1 MASMRRTIARGIMFK
16 GMNAKQKK
24 MRRYER
30 KNARENPQA
39 EAERRANIIQ
49 HILRREV

>member
-24 MRRYER
+24 LRRYER
-30 KNARENPQA
+30 KYDRMNPEKVA
-39 EAERRANIIQ
+39 RRAADFT
-49 HILRREV
+49 LRLHKEG

>member
-1 MASMRRTIARGIMFK
+1 MATMRRTIARGIMFK

-30 KNARENPQA
+30 KYDRMNPERA
-39 EAERRANIIQ
+39 ARRAVDFAVRL
-49 HILRREV
+49 HKEG

>member
-1 MASMRRTIARGIMFK
+1 MSSLARTIKREIMFK

-24 MRRYER
+24 LRRAER

-39 EAERRANIIQ
+39 EAERRANVIQ

>member
-1 MASMRRTIARGIMFK
+1 MASMRRTIARSIAFK

-30 KNARENPQA
+30 KYDRMYPEKAA
-39 EAERRANIIQ
+39 RRAADFAVRL
-49 HILRREV
+49 HKGD